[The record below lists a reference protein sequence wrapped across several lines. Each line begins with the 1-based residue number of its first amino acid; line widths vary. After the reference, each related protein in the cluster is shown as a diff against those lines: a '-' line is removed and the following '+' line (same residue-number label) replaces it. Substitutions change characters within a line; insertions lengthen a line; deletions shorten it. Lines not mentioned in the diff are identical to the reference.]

1 MIFNAM
7 TVDVEDYYQ
16 VSAFS
21 KQIKKDDWGS
31 FTSRVDL
38 NTNHILDIFEKFNIK
53 GTFFI
58 LGWVAEREQK
68 LIKKI
73 SDKGHEIGCHG
84 YRHDLVYNQTRDI
97 FTEETQK
104 SKRIIEDI
112 TGKAVNGYRAAS
124 YSITKKSIWAMD
136 VLCEAGFKYDS
147 SIFPIIHDR
156 YGIPNAK
163 TIPHVYNTES
173 RNRIIEFP
181 LSTVGIGNKR
191 MPISGGGYFRLFPY
205 WLTQLGLRNI
215 NKNNLPFIFYMHPWE
230 IDINQPKIKSTFL
243 SEFRHYNNIDKFE
256 ARLISLINDFKFT
269 TVSDVLQIN
278 GLWDKYNDSYPNIK
292 STSGN
297 IR

>member
-1 MIFNAM
+1 MILNAM

-21 KQIKKDDWGS
+21 KQIKKDDWGN

-38 NTNHILDIFEKFNIK
+38 NTNHILDIFEKFKIK

-68 LIKKI
+68 LIRKI
-73 SDKGHEIGCHG
+73 SDQGHEIGCHG

-173 RNRIIEFP
+173 GNRIIEFP
-181 LSTVGIGNKR
+181 LSTIGIGNKR

-205 WLTQLGLRNI
+205 WLTQLGLKKI

-230 IDINQPKIKSTFL
+230 IDINQPKIKSTLL

-278 GLWDKYNDSYPNIK
+278 GLWDAYNDNYSNIE
-292 STSGN
+292 SASGN

>member
-1 MIFNAM
+1 M